1 MFAPQKQPVICKKN
15 EYFTVNMLID
25 NFSRRAW
32 VSDYV
37 YTYAAE
43 LARFINN
50 VCNANGLEKIIFPAR
65 EEHYRELKELGF
77 NLEGRIDGFF
87 NGSTAYFLTAYPD
100 QRRAC
105 SAGLPGYL
113 EQIRNILERS
123 QKNPAPLPPEYGY
136 CTPSN
141 RDIPAL
147 TGIFKQVFATYP
159 SPVDQPDYLAAVLGK
174 TALFKAVKKGCQ
186 IVSVAAAEVNWAN
199 ANAEITNCATLPD
212 CRGAGFM
219 LGLIDELEKECWDR
233 GINCLY
239 SLARASSY
247 GMNLVFHR
255 LGYRFRGTLI
265 NNCNISGGY
274 EDMNIWVKYA
284 R

>member
-1 MFAPQKQPVICKKN
+1 MFAPQKQPVISKKSDN
-15 EYFTVNMLID
+15 FTVNLLLD
-25 NFSRRAW
+25 QYSKRAW

-37 YTYAAE
+37 YIDAAE
-43 LARFINN
+43 LVRFINDL
-50 VCNANGLEKIIFPAR
+50 CNANGLEKIIFPAR
-65 EEHYRELKELGF
+65 EEHYNDLKKLGF
-77 NLEGRIDGFF
+77 YLEGRIEGYF
-87 NGSTAYFLTAYPD
+87 NGSTAYFLTAYLD

-105 SAGLPGYL
+105 SDCLPGYL
-113 EQIRNILERS
+113 EQTKHILSRPL
-123 QKNPAPLPPEYGY
+123 KKPAPLPPGYGY

-141 RDIPAL
+141 GDIPAL

-174 TALFKAVKKGCQ
+174 TALFKAVKKGRQ

-199 ANAEITNCATLPD
+199 DNAEITNCATLPD

-219 LGLIDELEKECWDR
+219 LGLIEELEKECLDR

-239 SLARASSY
+239 SMARASSY